1 MPKNKNTSF
10 RKKVL
15 KIVLVRFTT
24 GILFLGALFFLT
36 AGTFAYWEAWA
47 YIAVLFIPMTFVLIY
62 FLKNDPDLLERRM
75 RIKEK
80 EQKQK
85 LVQSIATVYFLAAY
99 LLPGLDKR
107 FGWSHPPDAA
117 VITALVLV
125 LSGYT
130 LFFFVLKENSYASRI
145 VEVEKEQKVITTGP
159 YSYVRHPMYSGVS
172 IMYIFSPLALGS
184 YWAMIPTILLPV
196 FLGIRIHDEE
206 KILLKELE
214 GYREYT
220 EKVKYRMIPGIF

>member
-1 MPKNKNTSF
+1 MPKSKNPSF

-47 YIAVLFIPMTFVLIY
+47 YLAVLFIPMTFVLIY
-62 FLKNDPDLLERRM
+62 FFKNDPELLERRM

-85 LVQSIATVYFLAAY
+85 LVQIIATAYFLASY

-107 FGWSHPPDAA
+107 FGWSHPPDTA
-117 VITALVLV
+117 VIAALILVLA
-125 LSGYT
+125 GYI

-172 IMYIFSPLALGS
+172 VMYIFSPLALGS
-184 YWAMIPTILLPV
+184 YWAMIPTILLPI
-196 FLGIRIHDEE
+196 FFGLRISDEE
-206 KILLKELE
+206 KILLKQLE

-220 EKVKYRMIPGIF
+220 EKVKYRLIPGIF

>member
-1 MPKNKNTSF
+1 MLKNNDPTLQ
-10 RKKVL
+10 KKVL
-15 KIVLVRFTT
+15 KTVIIRLIS
-24 GILFLGALFFLT
+24 GILFLGGLFFLS

-47 YIAVLFIPMTFVLIY
+47 YLAILFVPMTFVLIY
-62 FLKNDPDLLERRM
+62 FLKNDPELLERRM
-75 RIKEK
+75 RFKEK
-80 EQKQK
+80 EKKQK
-85 LVQSIATVYFLAAY
+85 LVQSIATFYFLTAY

-117 VITALVLV
+117 IITALILV
-125 LSGYT
+125 LAGYT

-145 VEVEKEQKVITTGP
+145 VEVEEDQKVITSGP

-184 YWAMIPTILLPV
+184 YWAMIPTVLLPI

-206 KILLKELE
+206 KILLKELK
-214 GYREYT
+214 GYREYK
-220 EKVKYRMIPGIF
+220 EKVKYRMIPGLF

>member
-1 MPKNKNTSF
+1 MPENNNKTF

-15 KIVLVRFTT
+15 KIVLIRFTT
-24 GILFLGALFFLT
+24 GILFLGSLFFLT

-47 YIAVLFIPMTFVLIY
+47 YLAVLFIPMTFVLIY
-62 FLKNDPDLLERRM
+62 FFKNDPELLERRM
-75 RIKEK
+75 RYKEK

-85 LVQSIATVYFLAAY
+85 LVQSIATFYFLTAY

-107 FGWSHPPDAA
+107 LGWSHPPDAA
-117 VITALVLV
+117 VITALILV
-125 LSGYT
+125 LAGYT

-145 VEVEKEQKVITTGP
+145 VEVEEDQKVTTTGP

-172 IMYIFSPLALGS
+172 VMYIFSPLALGS
-184 YWAMIPTILLPV
+184 YWAMIPTILLPI
-196 FLGIRIHDEE
+196 FFGIRIRNEE

-220 EKVKYRMIPGIF
+220 EKVKYRMIPGIW